1 MELHS
6 SPLSGDGG
14 PARQNPDL
22 GEVSEAAARL
32 DPHAILESIPEPVGL
47 VDRQGRLLG
56 FNAPG
61 RAVILAVRGQEVA
74 LGADLFSFISDHNI
88 PGVKASLARAFQGE
102 AHAHRTTAAGR
113 HFETVYSPV
122 RGPDGDVAFVSIR
135 VADVTEREK
144 ALAELAALNATLE
157 ERVAQRGE
165 ELRVILSSTHD
176 GFALF
181 ELGGRFV
188 EVNDA
193 YCRLVGY
200 TRDELLGMN
209 VRDVDVGLTPE
220 RLAETGRKLRETG
233 SASFETR
240 HRRKDGRDVDIDAT
254 VNWENVTGGR
264 YIAFMRDITAR
275 KEAEAVRDRQLE
287 ILEATTDLV
296 GMADSEGRLLY
307 LNPAGRRLLGIESID
322 GVRVKDL
329 HPTWFVD
336 RLATEIGPAAR
347 LGKTWQGETVLRA
360 RDGREIPVLQVV
372 VPHVRPDG
380 SIPHFSTVARDIT
393 EEKRA
398 RADGEERT
406 AELARL
412 NADLARAARAKDEF
426 LASMSHELRTPLTG
440 ILGAAELLRVGVHG
454 ELNERQTRT
463 LGILE
468 NAGRHLL
475 SLLSDIL
482 DVARIGAGRLTLEP
496 DACSL
501 EEVCELALSLVRAEA
516 RRKRIELAFQG
527 PPAPVRFAADP
538 RRLHQV
544 LVNLLSNAVKFTPE
558 EGRVDLVASADSV
571 EAVIRLEVLDS
582 GPGIS
587 REDLPNLF
595 RPFTQLDAR
604 LAREHGGS
612 GLGLSLARGMAELH
626 GGRIEVESEP
636 GRGSRFSVVLPWRTL
651 ERRPPRPKETVPKD
665 PEASL
670 PARGRILLVEDDAD
684 NRTLLAEFLE
694 AQGYALDTASTG
706 REALEVAA
714 WSRHDLVILDIQLPG
729 MDGLE
734 VLRELRA
741 RGSVHVPV
749 LALTALAMVGDRDR
763 ILAAGADAYLSKP
776 VAFGVLRAEID
787 RLLEGVPNKDE
798 SSEAAV

>member
-1 MELHS
+1 
-6 SPLSGDGG
+6 LSGDGG
-14 PARQNPDL
+14 PTRRDPDL

-61 RAVILAVRGQEVA
+61 RAVILAVRGQAVA
-74 LGADLFSFISDHNI
+74 LGADLYSFMSDHNV
-88 PGVKASLARAFQGE
+88 PGVKESLARAFRGE

-122 RGPDGDVAFVSIR
+122 RGPDGEVAFVSIR
-135 VADVTEREK
+135 VADVTEREQ

-165 ELRVILSSTHD
+165 EVHVILSSTHD
-176 GFALF
+176 GFAMF
-181 ELGGRFV
+181 EHGGRFA
-188 EVNDA
+188 EMNDA
-193 YCRLVGY
+193 YCRLAGY
-200 TRDELLGMN
+200 SRDELLGMN
-209 VRDVDVGLTPE
+209 IRDVDVGLTHE
-220 RLAETGRKLRETG
+220 QLVETGARMRESG
-233 SASFETR
+233 SASFESR
-240 HRRKDGRDVDIDAT
+240 YRRKDGRIVDIDAT
-254 VNWENVTGGR
+254 VNWENVNGGR
-264 YIAFMRDITAR
+264 YIAFVRDITAR

-287 ILEATTDLV
+287 ILEATPDLV
-296 GMADSEGRLLY
+296 GMADDERRLFY
-307 LNPAGRRLLGIESID
+307 LNPAGRRLLGIDSIEE
-322 GVRVKDL
+322 VRVDDL
-329 HPTWFVD
+329 HPTWFLD
-336 RLATEIGPAAR
+336 RLERQIAPAAR
-347 LGKTWQGETVLRA
+347 RGEVWQGEAVLKA

-380 SIPHFSTVARDIT
+380 SVPYYSTVAHDIT
-393 EEKRA
+393 EQKRA
-398 RADGEERT
+398 EAEREERAT
-406 AELARL
+406 ELARL
-412 NADLARAARAKDEF
+412 NEDLARAGRAKDEF

-454 ELNERQTRT
+454 GLNERQART

-501 EEVCELALSLVRAEA
+501 EEICELALSLVRAEA
-516 RRKRIELAFQG
+516 RKKRIELTFQG
-527 PPAPVRFAADP
+527 PLSPVRFAADP

-571 EAVIRLEVLDS
+571 EAVIRLEVLDT
-582 GPGIS
+582 GPGIA

-651 ERRPPRPKETVPKD
+651 ERRPPRPKETARKTPD
-665 PEASL
+665 TFL

-684 NRTLLAEFLE
+684 NRTLLAEFLG
-694 AQGYALDTASTG
+694 AHGYALDTASTG

-714 WSRHDLVILDIQLPG
+714 RDLHDLVILDIQLPG

-741 RGSVHVPV
+741 MRSVHVPV

-763 ILAAGADAYLSKP
+763 ILEAGADAYLSKP

-787 RLLEGVPNKDE
+787 RLLEGAPK
-798 SSEAAV
+798 